1 MRRTRLNVVPPI
13 SKPHAKENGN
23 AGVTNGHGAN
33 GHSNGHSN
41 IIEAGFG
48 ESGFGADVAHNGTLA
63 TIALDMTSI
72 NLTPANLPDVS
83 VTASMAETYLAKGE
97 SRNERVRKLQE
108 EAKRLAR
115 EQILEFEVLLEATAK
130 MALDIADGG
139 DIYSVGSRELCRRLA
154 DELPRTL
161 QTLQAI
167 TKRN

>member
-1 MRRTRLNVVPPI
+1 M
-13 SKPHAKENGN
+13 
-23 AGVTNGHGAN
+23 N
-33 GHSNGHSN
+33 GHSNVIDAAFNGD
-41 IIEAGFG
+41 GG
-48 ESGFGADVAHNGTLA
+48 PHNGTLA

-72 NLTPANLPDVS
+72 NLPDVS
-83 VTASMAETYLAKGE
+83 VTASMAEAYLAKGE

>member
-1 MRRTRLNVVPPI
+1 MP
-13 SKPHAKENGN
+13 
-23 AGVTNGHGAN
+23 
-33 GHSNGHSN
+33 
-41 IIEAGFG
+41 
-48 ESGFGADVAHNGTLA
+48 
-63 TIALDMTSI
+63 SI
-72 NLTPANLPDVS
+72 NLPEVS
-83 VTASMAETYLAKGE
+83 VTASMAEAYLAKGE

-115 EQILEFEVLLEATAK
+115 EQVLEFEVLLEATAK

>member
-1 MRRTRLNVVPPI
+1 MRRTRLNVVPPV
-13 SKPHAKENGN
+13 SKPHGKENGSN
-23 AGVTNGHGAN
+23 GHATNGHMN
-33 GHSNGHSN
+33 GHSNV
-41 IIEAGFG
+41 IEAGFNG
-48 ESGFGADVAHNGTLA
+48 DGGPHNGTLA

-72 NLTPANLPDVS
+72 NLPEVS
-83 VTASMAETYLAKGE
+83 VTASMAEAYLAKGE

>member
-1 MRRTRLNVVPPI
+1 MRRTRLNVVPPV
-13 SKPHAKENGN
+13 SKPNGKDN
-23 AGVTNGHGAN
+23 GTNGHTNGHAANGQMN
-33 GHSNGHSN
+33 GHSNV
-41 IIEAGFG
+41 IEAGFNG
-48 ESGFGADVAHNGTLA
+48 ESGPHNGTLA
-63 TIALDMTSI
+63 TLALDMPSI
-72 NLTPANLPDVS
+72 NLPEVS
-83 VTASMAETYLAKGE
+83 VTASMAEAYLAKGE

-115 EQILEFEVLLEATAK
+115 EQVLEFEVLLEATAK